1 MNATAI
7 HENPVNP
14 VNGHDN
20 KTSETEAFESMKHC
34 SLAPQWHSHLWLS
47 KVPAT
52 GFTHTDFDA
61 IKMFQYL
68 WHFHVTK
75 F

>member
-1 MNATAI
+1 MKATAI
-7 HENPVNP
+7 DGKP

-20 KTSETEAFESMKHC
+20 KTSETEASESMKHC

-47 KVPAT
+47 EVPAT
-52 GFTHTDFDA
+52 GFAHTDFDA